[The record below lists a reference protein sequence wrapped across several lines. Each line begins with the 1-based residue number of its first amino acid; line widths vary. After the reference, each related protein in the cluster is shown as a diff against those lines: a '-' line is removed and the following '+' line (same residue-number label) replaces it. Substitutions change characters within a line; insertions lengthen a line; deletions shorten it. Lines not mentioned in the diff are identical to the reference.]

1 MKKKII
7 IAEDNDLFRSI
18 LSYRLEKD
26 GYDVKVFDNGKK
38 AATFMYENNFD
49 LLITDLQMPVMDGME
64 LIQVVRKYISKT
76 IPIMVISSTGDEAD
90 KLKILK
96 MGGDV
101 YVSKPVMA
109 GELSVRVKYLI

>member
-7 IAEDNDLFRSI
+7 IAEDSNLFRSI

-26 GYDVKVFDNGKK
+26 GYEVIVFDNGKK
-38 AATFMYENNFD
+38 AASYMYENKFD
-49 LLITDLQMPVMDGME
+49 LLITDLQMPVMDGLE
-64 LIQVVRKYISKT
+64 LIQVVRETISKT
-76 IPIMVISSTGDEAD
+76 VPIMVMSGTREEAD
-90 KLKILK
+90 KLRILE

-109 GELSVRVKYLI
+109 GELSVRVKSLI